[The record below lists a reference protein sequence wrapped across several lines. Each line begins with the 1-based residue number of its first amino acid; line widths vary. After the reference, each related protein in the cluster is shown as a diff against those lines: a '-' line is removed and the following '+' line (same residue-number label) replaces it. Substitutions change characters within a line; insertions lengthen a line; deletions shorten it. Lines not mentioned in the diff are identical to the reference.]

1 MFKVISRSLGVVVER
16 VFKENDVWQASF
28 SDVRQKLN
36 ECMRICFNW
45 KQTMTRLISR
55 WRGDPTHRWEGKDY
69 EDFYLEAMI
78 RRLNQIFE
86 LRSQHDELLRLLKA
100 DGKDMNI
107 ESFFEPFRQGESFYV
122 GNDHVNDAWKSMRAA
137 YEKLMEPAEQEICRQ
152 LRKEVYADQTA
163 TPTQRMR
170 EFQRWGGLMR
180 RPTVQKELRQ
190 ERQSVVQ
197 EMQAEIQKMRD
208 DFNSKK
214 GAANLDW
221 IPNNERPPQYQNAS
235 PVVTAIVWVRQ
246 YSQKIDSNIKAAKS
260 LFSDLD
266 DMQVLEQE
274 AGRLMKSMRDFENKL
289 FNMWH

>member
-107 ESFFEPFRQGESFYV
+107 ESFFEPFR
-122 GNDHVNDAWKSMRAA
+122 
-137 YEKLMEPAEQEICRQ
+137 
-152 LRKEVYADQTA
+152 
-163 TPTQRMR
+163 
-170 EFQRWGGLMR
+170 
-180 RPTVQKELRQ
+180 
-190 ERQSVVQ
+190 
-197 EMQAEIQKMRD
+197 
-208 DFNSKK
+208 
-214 GAANLDW
+214 
-221 IPNNERPPQYQNAS
+221 
-235 PVVTAIVWVRQ
+235 
-246 YSQKIDSNIKAAKS
+246 
-260 LFSDLD
+260 
-266 DMQVLEQE
+266 
-274 AGRLMKSMRDFENKL
+274 
-289 FNMWH
+289 